1 MPRSRTLASDVRGIA
16 PRSGERAPPATGTP
30 AGIGP
35 REYAMTL
42 PARRSATPWPVRCLC
57 VGAFLLACL
66 AGWTGSAFAAVYGYA
81 PTTYAWIDN
90 SAHTVAPWGGSA
102 NCAAWNS
109 SPGDDDGTALIPIGF
124 SFPFG
129 AGATPPTFTDVRI
142 NSNGRLQFGNNYCG
156 SGTQTVGPPP
166 TYPYGYPNANMNNSM
181 RIYGADFCPNAA
193 SPNGG
198 AGCPGYPG
206 SGKVS
211 YQSLGTAPYRY
222 FVVTWSQMPEW
233 NSGSSLF
240 NVQIILYENG
250 DFVYQYKNIA
260 NYSQGTGQIGWQLS
274 TAAGNYD
281 LVDLSSISSLAYSA
295 IRFYKPTAP
304 IAEYRFDE
312 CTSSGADS
320 VLDSSGNG
328 LHGQPFGGV
337 SSGVSGIICSA
348 KTFNGTNAY
357 ISVPHNATL
366 NQNYVSVAAWVRHTA
381 AAFKGWEAIL
391 AKGDTTYRLHLNG
404 GCSISPSANGYT
416 TAYAFT
422 FGFNGGCGN
431 ADLNSGVVPVAG
443 QWYHVVGTYDGTT
456 IKIFVNGALANS
468 AALTT
473 TIGTNT
479 LPLYIAENSQATG
492 RHWSGSID
500 EIKVFG
506 RALPDN
512 EVYSMYLNESAGLD
526 RTGALRLC
534 SICGAA
540 IGWFNAYESSL
551 FVSSP
556 YPLNGAIKTKIA
568 GKALSASS
576 GSVVIVAINTGRTAV
591 DTTSNR
597 PARVE
602 FWDAS
607 GESGAA
613 DAYGCYTNSNPSAL
627 HTQNIT
633 LSSGRLVI
641 DPTIAEAYQRV
652 RIKVVDTGTGGA
664 AGNYGCASD
673 LFAIRPSYLDAS
685 AAAARDADWRTA
697 GLTRTL
703 SSASSSAAANASLL
717 AGTDRVHAAG
727 RPFSISGLTAKN
739 GAASPVTTANYAGQ
753 PTVIAGSLILPDPN
767 ICVSCAPG
775 IFAVGSWTAAAGS
788 LSTTGAT
795 YSEVGSFNWEVEDRT
810 FAIVDAA
817 DSTKSQRYLR
827 SNQLMSS
834 GRFVADSYQLSFTPP
849 ALQTF
854 GSACGT
860 RSFTYLGQPF
870 GHVSAPS
877 AGVTAKN
884 SAGTTTVN
892 YQGTPGA
899 GGLWRLNTPLAFAS
913 GSYTTLGQVFA
924 QVRQDATAKTRVTA
938 TYSLSAATPGW
949 GWGSMTGSITGTT
962 LTVTAVGFG
971 GFAVGQA
978 ISGTGVNAGMT
989 ITAILTGSGGVGTY
1003 TVSPAQTV
1011 ASTTL
1016 ASYPVLPASATIA
1029 SSNNGSGTV
1038 AFNSNERLALYRNPA
1053 TPAAPYTAAPALA
1066 LQIED
1071 LSESGVVGNPGNGAT
1086 AAISGSIGTMTASI
1100 AGTTMTVSAVI
1111 SGAYAVGQVISGTG
1125 VTAGTSI
1132 TALGTGTGGIGTY
1145 TVSQSQTV
1153 ASTTITAAAALGFDS
1168 GNAFRYGILKLDSA
1182 YGSEVLPLRVPV
1194 RAMYWSGT
1202 AWVTHAADSCTTLP
1216 NQRDN
1221 LAIGNQQGT
1230 LTALN
1235 YGSAKVPSAA
1245 LALSSGL
1252 GTIILAAPDAGTAGS
1267 ADIALN
1273 LTGTTTDVSCNTTH
1287 PATTSGASLPWLQG
1301 KWGGSA
1307 ACTSTL
1313 YDRDPNARVRFGSS
1327 KAPYIYLRER
1337 Y

>member
-1 MPRSRTLASDVRGIA
+1 MNLPAIRSAA
-16 PRSGERAPPATGTP
+16 PRPGR
-30 AGIGP
+30 
-35 REYAMTL
+35 YL
-42 PARRSATPWPVRCLC
+42 CLA
-57 VGAFLLACL
+57 AFLLACL

-81 PTTYAWIDN
+81 PTTYSWIDN
-90 SAHTVAPWGGSA
+90 TTHTVAPWGGAA
-102 NCAAWNS
+102 NCGAWNS

-129 AGATPPTFTDVRI
+129 AGATPPTYTDVRI
-142 NSNGRLQFGNNYCG
+142 NSNGRLQFANNYCG
-156 SGTQTVGPPP
+156 YGTQTVGPPP
-166 TYPYGYPNANMNNSM
+166 TYPYPYPNAFMNNTM

-206 SGKVS
+206 SGKVT
-211 YQSLGTAPYRY
+211 YQSLGTSPYRY

-233 NSGSSLF
+233 NSGASLF

-250 DFVYQYKNIA
+250 DFIYQYKNIA

-274 TAAGNYD
+274 TAAGDYD

-312 CTSSGADS
+312 CTSSGAGS
-320 VLDSSGNG
+320 VLDSSGNA

-337 SSGVSGIICSA
+337 TSGVAGIICSA
-348 KTFNGTNAY
+348 KTFNGSNAY

-366 NQNYVSVAAWVRHTA
+366 NQNYVSVAAWVRHTS
-381 AAFKGWEAIL
+381 AAFKTWEAIL

-404 GCSISPSANGYT
+404 GCSISPSTNGFT
-416 TAYAFT
+416 TANAFT
-422 FGFNGGCGN
+422 FGFNGGCDN

-468 AALTT
+468 AALST

-479 LPLYIAENSQATG
+479 LPLYIGENSQATG

-512 EVYSMYLNESAGLD
+512 EVYAMYLNESAGLD
-526 RTGALRLC
+526 RTGTLRLC
-534 SICGAA
+534 SICGATLGA
-540 IGWFNAYESSL
+540 YNAFENSL
-551 FVSSP
+551 ATGSIS
-556 YPLNGAIKTKIA
+556 GAIKTKVA
-568 GKALSASS
+568 GRTFSAST
-576 GSVVIVAINTGRTAV
+576 GDIRLVALNAGRTAI
-591 DTTSNR
+591 DTTVNASNV
-597 PARVE
+597 RVD
-602 FWDAS
+602 FLDAS
-607 GESGAA
+607 AETGSA
-613 DAYGCYTNSNPSAL
+613 DANGCFSGTSVIATTGNQNLTNGVGVISPS
-627 HTQNIT
+627 
-633 LSSGRLVI
+633 
-641 DPTIAEAYQRV
+641 PTIAEAYPRV
-652 RIKVVDTGTGGA
+652 RLKIYSPPGSPTKI
-664 AGNYGCASD
+664 GCSSD

-685 AAAARDADWRTA
+685 GAAARDADWRTA
-697 GLTRTL
+697 GVTRAL
-703 SSASSSAAANASLL
+703 SSASTSAAANASLL

-739 GAASPVTTANYAGQ
+739 GAGSPATTANYAGQ

-767 ICVSCAPG
+767 VCVTCAPG

-817 DSTKSQRYLR
+817 DSTKSQRYFR
-827 SNQLMSS
+827 SNALMSS
-834 GRFVADSYQLSFTPP
+834 GRFVPDSFQLSFTPP

-854 GSACGT
+854 GAACAT

-884 SAGTTTVN
+884 ASGTTTVN

-899 GGLWRLNTPLAFAS
+899 GGLWRLNTPLAFGS
-913 GSYTTLGQVFA
+913 GAYTTPGQSFA
-924 QVRQDATAKTRVTA
+924 VVRQDAAAKTRVTA
-938 TYSLSAATPGW
+938 SYGLSAATPGW
-949 GWGSMTGSITGTT
+949 GWASMTGSIAGTT
-962 LTVTAVGFG
+962 MTVTAVGFG
-971 GFAVGQA
+971 SFALGQV
-978 ISGTGVNAGMT
+978 ISGTGITAGTT
-989 ITAILTGSGGVGTY
+989 ITALGTGTGGAGTY
-1003 TVSPAQTV
+1003 TVSPGQTV
-1011 ASTTL
+1011 ASTTIV
-1016 ASYPVLPASATIA
+1016 SYPVLPASATVA
-1029 SSNNGSGTV
+1029 SSNNGSGTL
-1038 AFNSNERLALYRNPA
+1038 AFSVNDRISLYRNPA

-1066 LQIED
+1066 LQLDD
-1071 LSESGVVGNPGNGAT
+1071 LSENGVAGNPGNGAT
-1086 AAISGSIGTMTASI
+1086 TPISGSIGTMTASI
-1100 AGTTMTVSAVI
+1100 AGTTMTVSAVT
-1111 SGAYAVGQVISGTG
+1111 SGAFAAGQIISGTG

-1145 TVSQSQTV
+1145 TVTPSQTV
-1153 ASTTITAAAALGFDS
+1153 ASTTITAAAPLTFDS
-1168 GNAFRYGILKLDSA
+1168 GNAFRYGILKLDGA
-1182 YGSEVLPLRVPV
+1182 YGSEVLPLRVPL

-1202 AWVTHAADSCTTLP
+1202 AWVTNAADSCTTLP
-1216 NQRDN
+1216 NQRNN

-1230 LTALN
+1230 LTAAN
-1235 YGSAKVPSAA
+1235 YDSSKVPSAA
-1245 LALSSGL
+1245 LTLSSGL
-1252 GTIILAAPDAGTAGS
+1252 GTIVLAAPNAGTAGS

-1287 PATTSGASLPWLQG
+1287 PATASGASLPWLQS
-1301 KWGGSA
+1301 KWGGSP

-1313 YDRDPNARVRFGSS
+1313 YDRDPNARIKFGSP
-1327 KAPYIYLRER
+1327 KAPFIYLRER